1 MDTTKPPTASPLALS
16 GPLPL
21 RPALAIAR
29 FQGTLAAAVGQPG
42 IGADEAGFLADLQA
56 VLNYMASLEANA
68 LRVTRS
74 DPTAPDETQLGFSSD
89 HLRKLN

>member
-1 MDTTKPPTASPLALS
+1 MDTPKRYTATTLSISSPL
-16 GPLPL
+16 PE

-56 VLNYMASLEANA
+56 VLNYMAALEANA

-74 DPTAPDETQLGFSSD
+74 DPTAPGETQLGFSSD